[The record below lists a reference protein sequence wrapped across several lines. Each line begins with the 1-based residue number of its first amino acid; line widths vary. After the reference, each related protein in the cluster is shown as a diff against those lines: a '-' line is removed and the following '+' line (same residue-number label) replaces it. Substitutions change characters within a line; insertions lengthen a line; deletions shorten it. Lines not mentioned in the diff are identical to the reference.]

1 MMMEIDL
8 FFYSAKSKMDKRS
21 KNKGF
26 FENNFSLIKN
36 RRGEKIIS
44 IYWFAILFIVAAAIV
59 YMAALFYGDPY
70 DIRALEADILTD
82 KIAECFS
89 KGAEGTDEG
98 GYLNEEINQENF
110 LQECDLTFDVGGIQ
124 GSGERGLYYIGVSV
138 LEFGI
143 PNPETVLEIEEGNIN
158 LKLSCGLS
166 DGSGTLP
173 YCLERSFYILDRAEN
188 RYEINILSAVRKTEK
203 DA

>member
-8 FFYSAKSKMDKRS
+8 FSYLAKNKMDKRS
-21 KNKGF
+21 KNKKF
-26 FENNFSLIKN
+26 SENNFFLIKN
-36 RRGEKIIS
+36 RKGEKIIS

-110 LQECDLTFDVGGIQ
+110 LQECDLTFDVGGIS
-124 GSGERGLYYIGVSV
+124 GSGEKGLYYVRVSV
-138 LEFGI
+138 LEFG
-143 PNPETVLEIEEGNIN
+143 TEIIHLPTIKEGNAN
-158 LKLSCGLS
+158 LKLSCVLS
-166 DGSGTLP
+166 NGAGTLP
-173 YCLERSFYILDRAEN
+173 YCLERSFYILDQEGRQ
-188 RYEINILSAVRKTEK
+188 YEINILSAVRNAEE
-203 DA
+203 DV